1 MNWSQ
6 QKSAFRFLAAGLLI
20 ILMAAVAQSNT
31 LASIDPPPEKP
42 FVPELGGFTEYEG
55 SLVLDQNASGQV
67 LADPDTEF
75 DGLIEPETTPL
86 GWVTTMSQGFEGVSL
101 PSGWTVY
108 DNDGA
113 TNGELFW
120 GSQSNSSMVHDGDRS
135 AWPGIEGADGRPPGF
150 GYANNMDSWMVYGPF
165 SLADANDAYFNFLF
179 SAQV

>member
-86 GWVTTMSQGFEGVSL
+86 GWVTTMSEQFEYYSQNLVGQFMMVTVTQMGNTTGPKIPHL
-101 PSGWTVY
+101 TILDITASGQQEEV
-108 DNDGA
+108 
-113 TNGELFW
+113 L
-120 GSQSNSSMVHDGDRS
+120 MVV
-135 AWPGIEGADGRPPGF
+135 PVVITPIT
-150 GYANNMDSWMVYGPF
+150 
-165 SLADANDAYFNFLF
+165 
-179 SAQV
+179 